1 MTTSTFGS
9 RLRVLRRTS
18 AAATLV
24 MLIPLFGGCVSAVDE
39 TSAFGFNGAK
49 QAAAE
54 DAAEKPADETKT
66 GETAAATEHAAVP
79 GEAEKTAEAASPEA
93 ESETASTEETD
104 DKPLASGRTTIAAY
118 AGGTINASA
127 PDPDRKAVRE
137 ADSTLFASLFTQS
150 EAKTPIRNSESGK
163 SRRVILHQEGAPTPS
178 PSDPGGPALPGVK
191 TNMSLFEIGQKASA
205 DYDAE
210 ILEEANGEE
219 GSYQVASLGGMARLA
234 PNGLRVQ
241 RPDVETGCFEPK
253 LVSMIRAVEAR
264 FGAKVVVTSG
274 YRSPSHNRAVNGAK
288 RSMHMACK
296 AADIQIP
303 GADKFAVANYVRSL
317 PGRGGVGTYCH
328 TTSIHIDVGAQ
339 RDWNWA
345 CRRRQS

>member
-9 RLRVLRRTS
+9 RLRGLRRTS
-18 AAATLV
+18 AAVTLV
-24 MLIPLFGGCVSAVDE
+24 MLVPLFGGCVSAVDE

-54 DAAEKPADETKT
+54 DAADNPADAAKPTDAAAM
-66 GETAAATEHAAVP
+66 AAATPAEGDAAP
-79 GEAEKTAEAASPEA
+79 DEKTAEAAPADDSA
-93 ESETASTEETD
+93 ADGD
-104 DKPLASGRTTIAAY
+104 DKPLAAGRTTIAAY

-150 EAKTPIRNSESGK
+150 QAKTPIRNAETGK
-163 SRRVILHQEGAPTPS
+163 SRRVILQHEGAPTPA
-178 PSDPGGPALPGVK
+178 DPGGPALPGVK

-219 GSYQVASLGGMARLA
+219 GSYEVASLGGMARLA

-241 RPDVETGCFEPK
+241 RPDVETSCFEPK

-303 GADKFAVANYVRSL
+303 GADKLAVANYVRNL

-328 TTSIHIDVGAQ
+328 TTSIHIDIGPQ

-345 CRRRQS
+345 CRRRQT